1 MQSADD
7 DDESDLPT
15 DQKRRRAVWT
25 VSAPESSSPIAIT
38 VAYVSPEMAE
48 KQEGQSFTYK
58 SPREDDSL
66 VVTMNS
72 LGSSTFLSD
81 LTQLLVNSIPDPT

>member
-1 MQSADD
+1 MNSADD

-15 DQKRRRAVWT
+15 DQKRQRAAGMVP
-25 VSAPESSSPIAIT
+25 APDSSSPIAIT

-48 KQEGQSFTYK
+48 KQEGQSFTYMW
-58 SPREDDSL
+58 PREDDSL

-72 LGSSTFLSD
+72 LGSSTTLSD
-81 LTQLLVNSIPDPT
+81 LTHSLVYSIPNLT